1 MDKYIGRLLDNRY
14 EILEVIGTGGMAVV
28 YKARCHRLNRMVAVK
43 ILKDDNLGDEDF
55 RRRFHAESQAVAML
69 SHPNIVSVYDVSTSI
84 MADYIVMELIEGI
97 SLKEYMETRGT
108 LNWKETLH
116 FGIQI
121 AKALEHAHS
130 RGIVHRDIK
139 PHNVMVLKNGSVKV
153 TDFGIARMM
162 SKGNTLTKEAL
173 GSVHY
178 ISPEQAKGGRVD
190 TRSDIYSLGVVMYE
204 MMAGRPPYDGDSPVA
219 VAIQHI
225 NGGAPMPSSYNPNI
239 PGGLEQIIMRAM
251 ALEIDDRYTTAT
263 QMLHDMD
270 EFRKDPTMLFDYHV
284 PPLDAVISISK
295 PPIPLTVNP
304 PRTTAQKVAGR
315 ADGQRARTATG
326 QAARNTGQIPRS
338 TSGQVSRNT
347 GGVSSRSAAESKRKR
362 EEEQRR
368 QRNSRMATIAIISCS
383 LVAVVALVIFLIT
396 LFNGQLFNKPQKL
409 IEVPRLIGQ
418 YYDDLPEYP
427 DFVVIKEGV
436 YDENYPAGIIIDQK
450 PDVGDNVV
458 KGTELYATVSL
469 GKVPTVVKM
478 DNLVNMDET
487 SAKNLLL
494 SYDMNLNIVIEEEFS
509 EDYEV
514 GKVTRTIPEMG
525 KELREN
531 DNIVLY
537 ISAGPEINISAM
549 PNVVNKTEAMARN
562 ILDSQKLDLDI
573 RVEEVYDSN
582 VEKGSVVKTD
592 PASGEQLKTG
602 QKVVLYISKGP
613 ELKTVPNVL
622 GMDIETAVK
631 VLTNAGFK
639 TPSIEYV
646 ESEEEKDMVVEQ
658 TPEENTDWDITKT
671 IELKISKGPE
681 PTTEPTTEPTSEP
694 TEPTEITKDVVL
706 NLLNEADNEDIHVS
720 VIRDGKEVF
729 NETVTKGTKTIT
741 LPGQTGTGTV
751 NYTIVINHSDGWETA
766 VVFTN

>member
-225 NGGAPMPSSYNPNI
+225 NGGAPMPSTYNPNI

-295 PPIPLTVNP
+295 SPIPLTVTP

-315 ADGQRARTATG
+315 ADGQRARTTAG
-326 QAARNTGQIPRS
+326 QTARSTGQIPRN

-347 GGVSSRSAAESKRKR
+347 GGTSGRSPAEARRKR

-418 YYDDLPEYP
+418 FYDDLPEYP

-436 YDENYPAGIIIDQK
+436 YDENYPAGMIIDQK
-450 PDVGDNVV
+450 PDPGDNVV
-458 KGTELYATVSL
+458 KGTELYATVSR
-469 GKVPTVVKM
+469 GEVPNVVKM

-658 TPEENTDWDITKT
+658 SPQENTDWDITKT
-671 IELKISKGPE
+671 VELKISKGPE

-694 TEPTEITKDVVL
+694 TEPTEVTKDVVL

-751 NYTIVINHSDGWETA
+751 NYTIVINHSDGWETG

>member
-225 NGGAPMPSSYNPNI
+225 NGGAPMPSTYNPNI

-418 YYDDLPEYP
+418 FYDDLPEYP

-436 YDENYPAGIIIDQK
+436 YDENYPAGMIIDQK
-450 PDVGDNVV
+450 PDPGDNVV
-458 KGTELYATVSL
+458 KGTELYATVSR
-469 GKVPTVVKM
+469 GEVPNVVKM

-646 ESEEEKDMVVEQ
+646 ESEEEKDTVVEQ

>member
-28 YKARCHRLNRMVAVK
+28 YKARCHRLNRMVAIK

-69 SHPNIVSVYDVSTSI
+69 SHPNIVSVYDVSSSI

-97 SLKEYMETRGT
+97 SLKEYMQTRGT

-204 MMAGRPPYDGDSPVA
+204 MMAGRPPYDGDSPVS

-225 NGGAPMPSSYNPNI
+225 NGGAPMPSTYNPNI

-284 PPLDAVISISK
+284 PPLDAVIGISK
-295 PPIPLTVNP
+295 PPIPMPVNTP
-304 PRTTAQKVAGR
+304 KTTAQKVAGR
-315 ADGQRARTATG
+315 GEAQRPRTGTSAAART
-326 QAARNTGQIPRS
+326 TGQIPRT
-338 TSGQVSRNT
+338 TSGQVGRNT
-347 GGVSSRSAAESKRKR
+347 GAVSARAASEARRKR

-396 LFNGQLFNKPQKL
+396 LFNGQLFTKPQKL
-409 IEVPRLIGQ
+409 VEVPPLIGQ
-418 YYDDLPEYP
+418 IYEELPEYP
-427 DFVVIKEGV
+427 DFEIISEGV

-450 PDVGDNVV
+450 PDAGDNVV
-458 KGTELYATVSL
+458 KGTKVIATVSL
-469 GKVPTVVKM
+469 GEVPKIVKM
-478 DNLVNMDET
+478 DNLVNMDES

-494 SYDMNLNIVIEEEFS
+494 SYDMDLNIVIEEEYS
-509 EDYEV
+509 DDIEV
-514 GKVTRTIPEMG
+514 GKVTRTIPELG
-525 KELREN
+525 KELHQY
-531 DNIVLY
+531 DNIILY
-537 ISAGPEINISAM
+537 ISTGPEINISAM
-549 PNVVNKTEAMARN
+549 PNVVNKTEDMARN

-573 RVEEVYDSN
+573 RVEEIYDSN

-592 PASGEQLKTG
+592 PASGEQLQTG
-602 QKVVLYISKGP
+602 QKVTLYLSKGP
-613 ELKTVPNVL
+613 EMKTVPNVT
-622 GMDIETAVK
+622 GMNIETAVK
-631 VLTNAGFK
+631 VLTGAGFK
-639 TPSIEYV
+639 TPSIKYV
-646 ESEEEKDMVVEQ
+646 ESEEERDTVVEQ
-658 TPEENTDWDITKT
+658 LPEANTEWDITKT
-671 IELKISKGPE
+671 IELKISEGPE
-681 PTTEPTTEPTSEP
+681 PTTEPTTEPTQPAEV
-694 TEPTEITKDVVL
+694 TKDVVIDL
-706 NLLNEADNEDIHVS
+706 KGEADSEDVHVS
-720 VIRDGKEVF
+720 VVRDGVEIYSQ
-729 NETVTKGTKTIT
+729 TVTMGTKNITIS
-741 LPGQTGTGTV
+741 GQTGTGTV
-751 NYTIVINHSDGWETA
+751 TYTIVVNHSDGWETS